1 MYEIT
6 QLNNGARIVSAHLP
20 HMASVCMGVWAGT
33 GSRHESVAQNGVSH
47 FIEHVLFKG
56 TKSRNA
62 REISEAVEGVG
73 GYLNAFTAEENTCYY
88 AKASA
93 ERFGVLAEVL
103 MDMYLN
109 PAFDPV
115 EFEKEREVI
124 KEELAMYMD
133 QPSQLVLEV
142 LNEVLWPDHP
152 LGRCITGTEASLDAL
167 KVTTLKRFWKSHYT
181 APNTIIVVV
190 GPIPHK
196 KVVAKLRKHARHLP
210 PGKIRKCKPI
220 RDGQTLPR
228 TKIRSQSS
236 EQVQLAFGIKTCS
249 RHGENRYALR
259 MLNTMLGE
267 NMSSRLFQR
276 LREDHGL
283 AYSVYSNLGFFQDAG
298 FLTIAAG
305 IDGSHIEQALEL
317 IHQTLTEFKENKP
330 NRREV
335 RQARDYLIG
344 QLDLHLENTE
354 NHMIWLGEQILGYGT
369 YVPVETIR
377 ERVAQTSPDQI
388 RAAARAYF
396 QAGNLNLAVV
406 GKVAKKRFTS
416 IHQWLS

>member
-6 QLNNGARIVSAHLP
+6 QLNNGARIVTAHLP
-20 HMASVCMGVWAGT
+20 HMASVCMGVWAGI
-33 GSRHESVAQNGVSH
+33 GSRHESLPQNGVSH

-62 REISEAVEGVG
+62 KEISEAVEGVG

-152 LGRCITGTEASLDAL
+152 LGRCITGTEESLDAL
-167 KVTTLKRFWKSHYT
+167 KVSTLKRFWKKHYT

-190 GPIPHK
+190 GPIPHE
-196 KVVAKLRKHARHLP
+196 KVVAKLRKHTRYLP
-210 PGKIRKCKPI
+210 SGTPLLDKPM
-220 RDGQTLPR
+220 RMTQMHPR
-228 TKIRSQSS
+228 MKIRSQRS

-283 AYSVYSNLGFFQDAG
+283 AYSVYSNLGYFHDAG

-305 IDGSHIEQALEL
+305 IDGSHIEQALTL
-317 IHQTLTEFKENKP
+317 IHETLQEFKETKP
-330 NRREV
+330 GGKEL

-354 NHMIWLGEQILGYGT
+354 NHMIWLGEQILGYGHYIT
-369 YVPVETIR
+369 VETIR
-377 ERVAQTSPDQI
+377 DRLTQTTPEHI
-388 RAAARAYF
+388 RATAREYF
-396 QAGNLNLAVV
+396 QPQHLNLAVV
-406 GKVAKKRFTS
+406 GKVAKHRFS
-416 IHQWLS
+416 CLGNWLA

>member
-6 QLNNGARIVSAHLP
+6 QLKNGARIISAHLP

-33 GSRHESVAQNGVSH
+33 GSRHESLAQNGVSH

-56 TKSRNA
+56 TKTRNA
-62 REISEAVEGVG
+62 KEISEAVEGVG

-93 ERFGVLAEVL
+93 DRFATLVDVL

-109 PAFDPV
+109 PAFDPD

-152 LGRCITGTEASLDAL
+152 LGRCITGTEASLDTL
-167 KVTTLKRFWKSHYT
+167 KVSTLNRFWRNHYT
-181 APNTIIVVV
+181 SPNTIIVVA
-190 GPIPHK
+190 GPIPHQK
-196 KVVAKLRKHARHLP
+196 IVAKLRKHARHLP
-210 PGKIRKCKPI
+210 TASPRGYKPM
-220 RDGQTLPR
+220 RDHQTQPQI
-228 TKIRSQSS
+228 KIRSQHS

-283 AYSVYSNLGFFQDAG
+283 AYSVYSNLGFFHDAG

-305 IDGSHIEQALEL
+305 IDRSHVEQALTL
-317 IHQTLTEFKENKP
+317 IHQTLNEFKETKP
-330 NRREV
+330 NRKEL
-335 RQARDYLIG
+335 RQTRDYLIG

-354 NHMIWLGEQILGYGT
+354 NHMIWLGEQILGYGH

-377 ERVAQTSPDQI
+377 NRLAKTTPEDI
-388 RAAARAYF
+388 RTTAREYF
-396 QAGNLNLAVV
+396 QPQNLNLAVV
-406 GKVAKKRFTS
+406 GKVSKKRFS
-416 IHQWLS
+416 SVSQWLS